1 MWRSPTSPVAPNITR
16 TDLSQTRG
24 CREAGSRLFARR
36 EGGNATKIAILGH
49 SGSGKSTLARELGA
63 RDALPVL
70 HFDSIQFRPG
80 WVEIG
85 REEKREKTAAFLA
98 ENPGG
103 WVLDGNY
110 LRICPEERF
119 SRADVILYLDFPRRM
134 CLRRVLSRWRT
145 YRGVTRPDM
154 APGCPEKIDREF
166 LRWILWEGRRPARLA
181 GIAALGEQY
190 PRAFVRLT
198 SPRALEA

>member
-1 MWRSPTSPVAPNITR
+1 MPGER
-16 TDLSQTRG
+16 
-24 CREAGSRLFARR
+24 
-36 EGGNATKIAILGH
+36 GGNATKIAILGH

-63 RDALPVL
+63 RYALPVL

-80 WVEIG
+80 WVEVG

-98 ENPGG
+98 ANPGG
-103 WVLDGNY
+103 WVMDGNY

-119 SRADVILYLDFPRRM
+119 SQADIILYLDFPRRV

-166 LRWILWEGRRPARLA
+166 LRWILWDGRRPARLA

-198 SPRALEA
+198 SPRALEAWKRDFYADHPPAAPQPPPVLTKGAQTP